1 MAENLREIKANL
13 AEAFPAVRFTYDTA
27 GRGRAAGPRI
37 SWTGGPNT
45 TTVSQAAGGLRHKRG
60 SVTLHFNRTPTPD
73 ELAAIEARQAQEH
86 AEWLADAP
94 NREARHKA
102 AIAEKR
108 RLGAAKAAE
117 ARARNAEREAALA
130 AVTARWP
137 GVAFTVYEDRALA
150 WEDGPSEA
158 DVRASGVV
166 PGEWRLDRDES
177 EEARRKLL
185 CSTRPARKQAKRAE
199 KTARVRKAIARYPL
213 ALADAGCR
221 RNHLSAQIALPIEL
235 PRRRAA

>member
-1 MAENLREIKANL
+1 MAENLREIKTRL
-13 AEAFPAVRFTYDTA
+13 AAAFPSVRFTYDTA
-27 GRGRAAGPRI
+27 GRGRSKGPRI

-45 TTVSQAAGGLRHKRG
+45 AAVNQAAGRLWHKRG
-60 SVTLHFNRTPTPD
+60 SVTLHFNRTPTPE
-73 ELAAIEARQAQEH
+73 ELAAIAARQAQEH

-108 RLGAAKAAE
+108 RLGAAKAA
-117 ARARNAEREAALA
+117 ATRARKAEESASAVVSTHQPKAAFWNYNGRVL
-130 AVTARWP
+130 TQE
-137 GVAFTVYEDRALA
+137 G
-150 WEDGPSEA
+150 GPSR
-158 DVRASGVV
+158 DVFEVAHS
-166 PGEWRLDRDES
+166 L
-177 EEARRKLL
+177 
-185 CSTRPARKQAKRAE
+185 RPARKQAKRAE
-199 KTARVRKAIARYPL
+199 KAARVRKALARYPL

>member
-1 MAENLREIKANL
+1 MAENLRKIKSNL

-27 GRGRAAGPRI
+27 GRGRSKGPRV

-45 TTVSQAAGGLRHKRG
+45 TTVSQAAGWLRHKRG
-60 SVTLHFNRTPTPD
+60 SVTLHFDRTPTPD

-94 NREARHKA
+94 NRAARHKA

-117 ARARNAEREAALA
+117 TRVRNAEGEAALA

-137 GVAFTVYEDRALA
+137 GVAFTVYENRALV

-158 DVRASGVV
+158 DVRALGM
-166 PGEWRLDRDES
+166 PAAWRLDRDES
-177 EEARRKLL
+177 EDAHRKLL
-185 CSTRPARKQAKRAE
+185 RSIRHVRKQTKRAE
-199 KTARVRKAIARYPL
+199 KATRVRKAIARYPI
-213 ALADAGCR
+213 ALAGAECR